1 MHKIIDKLTEE
12 LYEYEKKADDL
23 SAGDVEMIYK
33 LASSVKN
40 LHKIKGMEDGGYSEA
55 TDFMGEGRMY
65 GTSYDGGMSYARGRR
80 YAKRDSM
87 GRYSRDGGYSSAY
100 DRGSS
105 YDGRGGYTHDGY
117 SRGGDSKEHMLGKLE
132 SMMHE
137 ADSEQDRKAIR
148 TCIQKIENA

>member
-12 LYEYEKKADDL
+12 LYEYEEKADDL

-40 LHKIKGMEDGGYSEA
+40 LYRIEEMKDGGYSEA

-65 GTSYDGGMSYARGRR
+65 GTSYDEGGSSYARGRR

-87 GRYSRDGGYSSAY
+87 GRYSRDGG
-100 DRGSS
+100 SS
-105 YDGRGGYTHDGY
+105 YEGHGYARDGY
-117 SRGGDSKEHMLGKLE
+117 SRSGAKETMLGKLE

-137 ADSEQDRKAIR
+137 TDSEQDRKALR
-148 TCIQKIENA
+148 MCIQKIEKA

>member
-12 LYEYEKKADDL
+12 LYEYENKAEDL

-40 LHKIKGMEDGGYSEA
+40 LHKIKEMEDGGYSEA

-65 GTSYDGGMSYARGRR
+65 GTSYARGRR

-87 GRYSRDGGYSSAY
+87 GRYSRDDGYSSAY

-117 SRGGDSKEHMLGKLE
+117 SRADSKEHMLGKLE

-148 TCIQKIENA
+148 MCMQKIEKA